1 MEETNTTDLSLFN
14 DSLYDG
20 AHGRDSRSC
29 ESQTFMSEFCAL
41 FWWGVWLCG
50 MPGNVVVM
58 QCLDFHMKKRPSLG
72 GFTVYLL
79 NLGIAGFSLILFFFC
94 LPFALHSTDR
104 FFCLNF
110 PDVIFIVVDLL
121 FLFCYLSS
129 MYLLTIS
136 VEQCLSVLFPIW
148 YRCHHHV
155 CGVLWALP
163 GLFIS
168 LTSICCNFYLMS
180 VCGNIFRG
188 ADLLSSLTFS
198 TLPLLSASILFTNL
212 QCCLPRRPP
221 GRLYV
226 AVLTSLF
233 FIFAVPLTV
242 EQVLES
248 LFIEHDELSS
258 SFLVVAAKR
267 SINPL
272 IGFLVGSYRQPWFWG
287 PVRTTFH

>member
-1 MEETNTTDLSLFN
+1 MWPSPTDKIAVHGTCAKEEAET
-14 DSLYDG
+14 
-20 AHGRDSRSC
+20 
-29 ESQTFMSEFCAL
+29 E
-41 FWWGVWLCG
+41 W
-50 MPGNVVVM
+50 VV
-58 QCLDFHMKKRPSLG
+58 LAAI
-72 GFTVYLL
+72 T
-79 NLGIAGFSLILFFFC
+79 ILF
-94 LPFALHSTDR
+94 LLASLALWKPRVLGLLQQHSSQEHQEEVVGEGEGGH
-104 FFCLNF
+104 
-110 PDVIFIVVDLL
+110 PEQDVIFIVVDLL

-148 YRCHHHV
+148 YRCHHH
-155 CGVLWALP
+155 
-163 GLFIS
+163 
-168 LTSICCNFYLMS
+168 CCS
-180 VCGNIFRG
+180 
-188 ADLLSSLTFS
+188 
-198 TLPLLSASILFTNL
+198 
-212 QCCLPRRPP
+212 PRRPP

-272 IGFLVGSYRQPWFWG
+272 IGFLVGSYRQPRFWG
-287 PVRTTFH
+287 L